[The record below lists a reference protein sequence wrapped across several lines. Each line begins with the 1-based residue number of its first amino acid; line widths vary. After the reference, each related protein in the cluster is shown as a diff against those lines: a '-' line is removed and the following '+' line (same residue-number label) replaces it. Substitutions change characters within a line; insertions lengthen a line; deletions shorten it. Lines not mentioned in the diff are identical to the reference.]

1 MSVCLIIQIIFS
13 GTLRDKKMKDKLK
26 YITNDNKQNY
36 LLCKLKLLVKN
47 KNVWTLLVFTNFGY
61 LNNLQ

>member
-13 GTLRDKKMKDKLK
+13 GTLRDKTMEDKLK

-36 LLCKLKLLVKN
+36 PLCKLKLLLEMY
-47 KNVWTLLVFTNFGY
+47 TLC
-61 LNNLQ
+61 